1 MKQLRNLVAAALFIA
16 PAVAFSVAPPPE
28 PPDITI
34 TYPTTGT
41 TLYVNFPYTVQVAFT
56 LDTSNALNNQGVPFQ
71 LKDVVQL
78 DVAIGTT
85 ALWPEPVN
93 PFTNANACK
102 SDLLAVATSC
112 TPDSTHPTHKANI
125 VVPWVVTGPGT
136 YSVTVSAKLQGDEG
150 YDSEYNIQL
159 LLLVAEYPAPP
170 SVANAY
176 IKTQFGKLST
186 GVRGCVISA
195 IANNHAQDSKY
206 GPKGGP
212 YDLGMIQS
220 DVSAY
225 ASQCTQ

>member
-1 MKQLRNLVAAALFIA
+1 M
-16 PAVAFSVAPPPE
+16 AFSVAPPPE

-41 TLYVNFPYTVQVAFT
+41 TLYVNFPYTVQLAFT
-56 LDTSNALNNQGVPFQ
+56 LDTSSALNNQSVPFQ
-71 LKDVVQL
+71 LKDVVEL
-78 DVAIGTT
+78 DVAIGST
-85 ALWPEPVN
+85 ALWSAPIN
-93 PFTNANACK
+93 PFTNANACT
-102 SDLLAVATSC
+102 SDLLAVSTSC
-112 TPDSTHPTHKANI
+112 TPDSADPTHKANI

-150 YDSEYNIQL
+150 QDSEYNIQL

-176 IKTQFGKLST
+176 IKTSLGKLTT

-195 IANNHAQDSKY
+195 IANNHAQDSRY

-212 YDLGMIQS
+212 YDQALIQS
-220 DVSAY
+220 DVVSYAY
-225 ASQCTQ
+225 QCSQ